1 MVELGGYSTMDDK
14 RYVTLGQGTVYL
26 IDDDL
31 LSYIPESRDGL
42 MQQDGVP
49 QYDTVEEI
57 EISGASPLSIAYLP
71 QEALSYTDAY
81 EYYAVEGESYR
92 ALDTQKVTDFMQ
104 ALQNLG
110 YTDYATYQASEQSLE
125 DYGLASPEM
134 TVSVVYTLDEQEASF
149 TLALG
154 QDADGNGYVRM
165 EDSEIIYRVG
175 QEEYEAVLHT
185 SYDTL
190 RPAEVLALDWD
201 KVEQIDITLDGQ
213 TYEVQAGSGY
223 SIGEEEVD
231 LEAVQSAVDAL
242 AVNTFLTDEPE
253 KAQEIAFT
261 VYLDGWQAPLE
272 VTAYQYDGENCL
284 VQLDGETLG
293 LVERQLVV
301 ALKEAVNAVV
311 LELE

>member
-1 MVELGGYSTMDDK
+1 MD
-14 RYVTLGQGTVYL
+14 
-26 IDDDL
+26 
-31 LSYIPESRDGL
+31 
-42 MQQDGVP
+42 
-49 QYDTVEEI
+49 
-57 EISGASPLSIAYLP
+57 
-71 QEALSYTDAY
+71 
-81 EYYAVEGESYR
+81 
-92 ALDTQKVTDFMQ
+92 
-104 ALQNLG
+104 
-110 YTDYATYQASEQSLE
+110 
-125 DYGLASPEM
+125 
-134 TVSVVYTLDEQEASF
+134 
-149 TLALG
+149 
-154 QDADGNGYVRM
+154 
-165 EDSEIIYRVG
+165 DSEIIYRVG

-185 SYDTL
+185 IYDTL